1 MKDNGEILNDSE
13 FKDLEIFKELVGD
26 YFNMQSMYMAA
37 VKEMNARLEILD
49 SEFQLLHKHN
59 PIHYIQ
65 TRIKRPDS
73 IRNKIKKKGLPL
85 SLQSVKEN
93 VLDIAGMR
101 VICHYVD
108 DIYIVEKLLKQQDDL
123 IFVEEEDYI
132 KNPKESGYRS
142 LHIIVKVPVNFSA
155 GKEYVPVEIQI
166 RTVAMDFWASLEHQL
181 RYKSPEDVPQ
191 FIVRELKE
199 CSETINETDK
209 KMEKIYKF
217 LASI

>member
-1 MKDNGEILNDSE
+1 MKDKNLQLHDQN
-13 FKDLEIFKELVGD
+13 FKDMEVIKDLVGN

-49 SEFQLLHKHN
+49 SEFQFLHKHN

-65 TRIKRPDS
+65 SRIKTPES
-73 IRNKIKKKGLPL
+73 IHNKITRKGLPL
-85 SLQSVKEN
+85 TVQSIKEN
-93 VLDIAGMR
+93 ILDIAGMR
-101 VICHYVD
+101 VICHYIE

-142 LHIIVKVPVNFSA
+142 LHIIVRVPVNFSA
-155 GKEYVPVEIQI
+155 GKEYVPVEIQV

-181 RYKSPEDVPQ
+181 RYKAPEDIPQ

-199 CSETINETDK
+199 CAETISETDK
-209 KMEKIYKF
+209 RMEKIYKF
-217 LASI
+217 LSSI